1 MVFVMIGKGNKTLEM
16 VIRNN
21 GIEEVVGS
29 IPSGSTKLLLVF
41 AAFLASRSVPD
52 ISGISRVLRQ
62 KARVR
67 DSKIGDFVRQF
78 GESL

>member
-1 MVFVMIGKGNKTLEM
+1 
-16 VIRNN
+16 
-21 GIEEVVGS
+21 
-29 IPSGSTKLLLVF
+29 
-41 AAFLASRSVPD
+41 
-52 ISGISRVLRQ
+52 VLRQ